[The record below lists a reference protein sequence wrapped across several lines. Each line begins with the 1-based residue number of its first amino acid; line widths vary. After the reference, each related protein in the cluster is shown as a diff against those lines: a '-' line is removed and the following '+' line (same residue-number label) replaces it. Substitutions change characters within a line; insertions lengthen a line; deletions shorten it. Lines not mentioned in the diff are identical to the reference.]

1 MCFLLSII
9 LPFQSAEA
17 HAPAVTSPDQF
28 WEDYETNRSVTNVV
42 EHVQKLSTRMETDN
56 LERLEFKKASVL
68 WFLATGGKYGFLKR
82 VATSAEKD
90 IMINALI
97 FGTMLH
103 RVSHA
108 DEILHLIDVRRD
120 AKIEIE
126 DDLVSTHLM
135 EAQRII
141 TATQI
146 MLVSSSQN
154 IKKRIQELFNNEY
167 MATVPPSKNIKPET
181 AEWQQEVGIFSN
193 VFTIKFDKQTKQVFN
208 NLKLSF
214 NSSNTYF
221 GFKKSSNEEAAV
233 EFRELTLKNCT
244 YYLESEELFLFYSE
258 HEHDSDENNAV
269 SPQDH
274 LNDSHLCKLTQEGLK
289 KMNFCLPCN
298 ALDVLHVL
306 DFIEDAKSDSEI
318 EALDT
323 IIYLLTKKNQ
333 GKPLKK
339 KEI

>member
-17 HAPAVTSPDQF
+17 HAPAVTYTPDQF
-28 WEDYETNRSVTNVV
+28 WEDYETNKSVTNVV
-42 EHVQKLSTRMETDN
+42 EHVQKLSTRMETDT

-103 RVSHA
+103 RVSHV

-120 AKIEIE
+120 AEIATE

-154 IKKRIQELFNNEY
+154 LKKRIQELFNNEY
-167 MATVPPSKNIKPET
+167 MATVPPSENIKPET

-193 VFTIKFDKQTKQVFN
+193 VFTIKFDKQTKQIFK

-214 NSSNTYF
+214 NDPKKAYL
-221 GFKKSSNEEAAV
+221 GFKKSSNEETAV
-233 EFRELTLKNCT
+233 KFRELVLANCAHF
-244 YYLESEELFLFYSE
+244 LAGQESSIFYSE
-258 HEHDSDENNAV
+258 HHSHDSDSDDE
-269 SPQDH
+269 
-274 LNDSHLCKLTQEGLK
+274 NDSGIDPCSVDLAKQFFCASSKSPMLLRDAKLTLT
-289 KMNFCLPCN
+289 
-298 ALDVLHVL
+298 
-306 DFIEDAKSDSEI
+306 IEMPTKDEESDSSSDE
-318 EALDT
+318 
-323 IIYLLTKKNQ
+323 
-333 GKPLKK
+333 
-339 KEI
+339 KE